1 MNRHFRPQ
9 IQNGTV
15 VKRTQSG
22 VKPVPKAASR
32 VALPLAPLSPLWS
45 SQAIEVGALTQ
56 RGLSLLALD
65 ERLRSTDTI
74 AKEKA
79 STRPYAL
86 VGLLVCGAL
95 LAGGFMFSLRDH
107 FMAHAFG
114 REEVKLKTKT
124 DQVTTERQQIKARVE
139 QATSSQAIDR
149 LAHENTDLAPLAFDQ
164 KKMVTG
170 AKKIATTEKAK
181 KTAGLVAARPARN

>member
-15 VKRTQSG
+15 VKRTQG
-22 VKPVPKAASR
+22 GIKPSPKAASR
-32 VALPLAPLSPLWS
+32 IAMPLAPLSPLWS
-45 SQAIEVGALTQ
+45 SQAIEVGALAQ
-56 RGLSLLALD
+56 RGLSLLALN
-65 ERLRSTDTI
+65 ERLQSTETV

-86 VGLLVCGAL
+86 IGLLVCGAL

-107 FMAHAFG
+107 FIAHAFG

-124 DQVTTERQQIKARVE
+124 DQVTTERRQIKARVE

-149 LAHENTDLAPLAFDQ
+149 LARENTDLAPLEFDQ
-164 KKMVTG
+164 KKVVAG
-170 AKKIATTEKAK
+170 AKKIAATEKAK
-181 KTAGLVAARPARN
+181 KNAGLAKARPARN